1 MFFTSPNAQHS
12 PKIWVCFLKR
22 GLILINNDNEQCTS
36 IQCLVNCCLTDTSLP
51 TSQFYFKRSIFWN
64 VFLLGLHMLI
74 QEAHTFHSKPF
85 SLIEFHPLSLHR
97 NIILFHFQDTWSS
110 SFTRISSTGFISY
123 FPALPSMSQMSNDM
137 ELVLAQVI
145 FMGRKAT
152 EKNKITYW
160 LQ

>member
-1 MFFTSPNAQHS
+1 MFFNPMFGQLLSHWHISSNKP
-12 PKIWVCFLKR
+12 
-22 GLILINNDNEQCTS
+22 ILFQ
-36 IQCLVNCCLTDTSLP
+36 
-51 TSQFYFKRSIFWN
+51 RSIFWN
-64 VFLLGLHMLI
+64 VFQLGLHMLI

-85 SLIEFHPLSLHR
+85 SLIESHPLSLHR
-97 NIILFHFQDTWSS
+97 NIILFHFQVTWSS
-110 SFTRISSTGFISY
+110 SFTRISSTGFISF

-137 ELVLAQVI
+137 QLILAQVI